1 MPLKL
6 DALLLGHPARTNM
19 RNKQWTQSIFFFLL
33 FQCTTYCEN
42 LTCFVD
48 YVQTLSCI
56 LKNDLG
62 AGSYN
67 LTATWI
73 SEEDPENT
81 VATCSL
87 LQSTRNTSHTQ
98 YVCTVDMT
106 ELLADIKVQVDVT
119 EIADSHHVISKG
131 FYMGQN
137 IKPQPPF
144 NLTAVFSE
152 GYNISWETI
161 YQNSPF
167 HFLNEELE
175 YQLRYKRRN
184 DTWET
189 QKTKAVHEDKRT
201 LVILPRELQ
210 GNTEYEFQVR
220 ARLREDTGYHGFWSE
235 WSPPLT
241 LKTSPAGTQRAG
253 TGWLL
258 LFGVV
263 AMITASVTAFLAKQ
277 QSLWKK
283 MTCIP
288 DPAPFFKP
296 LYLVHNGDFKTL
308 WERDTSWALM
318 IFMYFPTAAWLM
330 FAIGLNSKS
339 WMGTMQTAA
348 WSHCLTSCLS
358 SPFRP
363 IRASHIC
370 TRGLLVPPCEADGTG
385 CSQGKVPESDGL
397 SLGIPESCGLVLV
410 VKWVGASRTKMTLD
424 FFEWGI
430 VLPEVL
436 EVYSMRHPKSTSQEE
451 LSELKKDPPCKPC
464 VSCLTAPGQD
474 SQSLLSSVNS
484 STGTQDQSYGH
495 LSIDTVT
502 VADEFTPCNSHCNC
516 NRVHSRR
523 EHASDEDG
531 SAGETGY
538 PKVNIDDDERE
549 RSCNLLLADLSTQD
563 KILASGSVS
572 TDHLRSASAPAHQQ
586 VERALERGMGSI
598 LEALCLH
605 PDQWDL
611 ENLASLPSPD
621 GESVSYSE
629 GSCDFFPQSARPGDS
644 YPMICLDLDT
654 IDSGF
659 VDSDC
664 GSPVD
669 CEFDQNSQTNCG
681 SIPLEQEG
689 EDFPRSYVKQWVSC
703 RSDSPANGTQ
713 TN

>member
-1 MPLKL
+1 MGR
-6 DALLLGHPARTNM
+6 GHPTRTNM
-19 RNKQWTQSIFFFLL
+19 RNNWWSQSIFFFLL
-33 FQCTTYCEN
+33 FQYTTHCEN

-73 SEEDPENT
+73 SKEDPENT
-81 VATCSL
+81 VAACSL
-87 LQSTRNTSHTQ
+87 LQSMRNTSHTQ
-98 YVCTVDMT
+98 YMCTVDMT
-106 ELLADIKVQVDVT
+106 ELLADIKVQVDAT
-119 EIADSHHVISKG
+119 EIADRQHMISKG
-131 FYMGQN
+131 FYMGEN

-175 YQLRYKRRN
+175 YQLRYKRRI

-220 ARLREDTGYHGFWSE
+220 ARPREDTGYCGFWSE
-235 WSPPLT
+235 WSPLLT
-241 LKTSPAGTQRAG
+241 LKTSPAAVTQRAG

-263 AMITASVTAFLAKQ
+263 AMITASITAFVAKQ

-283 MTCIP
+283 MACIP

-296 LYLVHNGDFKTL
+296 LYLVHNGDFK
-308 WERDTSWALM
+308 
-318 IFMYFPTAAWLM
+318 
-330 FAIGLNSKS
+330 
-339 WMGTMQTAA
+339 
-348 WSHCLTSCLS
+348 
-358 SPFRP
+358 
-363 IRASHIC
+363 
-370 TRGLLVPPCEADGTG
+370 
-385 CSQGKVPESDGL
+385 
-397 SLGIPESCGLVLV
+397 
-410 VKWVGASRTKMTLD
+410 KWVGASRTKMTLD

-436 EVYSMRHPKSTSQEE
+436 EVYSMCHPNSTSQKE

-464 VSCLTAPGQD
+464 MSCLTAPGQD
-474 SQSLLSSVNS
+474 SQSPLSSLNS
-484 STGTQDQSYGH
+484 SHGTQDQSYGH

-502 VADEFTPCNSHCNC
+502 VADEFTLCNSRCNC
-516 NRVHSRR
+516 NRVHRGH
-523 EHASDEDG
+523 ELTSDEDG

-538 PKVNIDDDERE
+538 PKVNIGDDERE
-549 RSCNLLLADLSTQD
+549 IPSDLLLTDLSTQD

-572 TDHLRSASAPAHQQ
+572 TNHLRSASAPAHQQ

-605 PDQWDL
+605 PNHWDL
-611 ENLASLPSPD
+611 ENPASLPSPD

-703 RSDSPANGTQ
+703 RSDSPASGTQ
-713 TN
+713 TK

>member
-1 MPLKL
+1 MRAALRAARGRSARAAGRVPSPQGPPLPGSSAPCSAVRVPCQAASCTCS
-6 DALLLGHPARTNM
+6 DAVRSNA
-19 RNKQWTQSIFFFLL
+19 
-33 FQCTTYCEN
+33 
-42 LTCFVD
+42 
-48 YVQTLSCI
+48 TLS
-56 LKNDLG
+56 
-62 AGSYN
+62 S
-67 LTATWI
+67 
-73 SEEDPENT
+73 PT
-81 VATCSL
+81 V
-87 LQSTRNTSHTQ
+87 
-98 YVCTVDMT
+98 
-106 ELLADIKVQVDVT
+106 
-119 EIADSHHVISKG
+119 
-131 FYMGQN
+131 
-137 IKPQPPF
+137 KPQPPF

-167 HFLNEELE
+167 YFLNEELE

-201 LVILPRELQ
+201 LVILPQELQ
-210 GNTEYEFQVR
+210 GNTEYEVQVR
-220 ARLREDTGYHGFWSE
+220 ARPREDTGYRGFWSE
-235 WSPPLT
+235 WSSPLT
-241 LKTSPAGTQRAG
+241 LKTSPAVTQRAG

-258 LFGVV
+258 LFAVV
-263 AMITASVTAFLAKQ
+263 AMIAASVTAFLAKQ

-283 MTCIP
+283 VACIP
-288 DPAPFFKP
+288 DPASFFKP
-296 LYLVHNGDFKTL
+296 LYLVHNGDFK
-308 WERDTSWALM
+308 
-318 IFMYFPTAAWLM
+318 
-330 FAIGLNSKS
+330 
-339 WMGTMQTAA
+339 
-348 WSHCLTSCLS
+348 
-358 SPFRP
+358 
-363 IRASHIC
+363 
-370 TRGLLVPPCEADGTG
+370 
-385 CSQGKVPESDGL
+385 
-397 SLGIPESCGLVLV
+397 
-410 VKWVGASRTKMTLD
+410 KWVGVSHTKMTLD

-436 EVYSMRHPKSTSQEE
+436 EVYSVRHPNSISQEE

-474 SQSLLSSVNS
+474 SQSPLSSVNS
-484 STGTQDQSYGH
+484 SSGTQDRSYGH

-502 VADEFTPCNSHCNC
+502 VADEFTPCNSQCNC
-516 NRVHSRR
+516 NRMHRGH
-523 EHASDEDG
+523 EHTNDGDG

-538 PKVNIDDDERE
+538 PKVNVDDDERE
-549 RSCNLLLADLSTQD
+549 RSSDLLLADLSTQD

-572 TDHLRSASAPAHQQ
+572 TDHLRSASAPAHQK

-605 PDQWDL
+605 PNQWDL
-611 ENLASLPSPD
+611 ENPASLPSPD

-629 GSCDFFPQSARPGDS
+629 GSCDFFPQSARAGDS

-681 SIPLEQEG
+681 SLPLEQEG

-703 RSDSPANGTQ
+703 RSDSPAGGTQ
-713 TN
+713 AN

>member
-1 MPLKL
+1 MGQ
-6 DALLLGHPARTNM
+6 GHPARTNM
-19 RNKQWTQSIFFFLL
+19 RNKQWLQSIFFFLL
-33 FQCTTYCEN
+33 FQYTTHCEN

-73 SEEDPENT
+73 PEEDPENT
-81 VATCSL
+81 VAACSL
-87 LQSTRNTSHTQ
+87 LQSTGNTSHTQ
-98 YVCTVDMT
+98 YMCTVDMT
-106 ELLADIKVQVDVT
+106 ELLADIKVQVDVS
-119 EIADSHHVISKG
+119 EIADRQHMISKG
-131 FYMGQN
+131 FYMGEN

-167 HFLNEELE
+167 YFLNEELE

-201 LVILPRELQ
+201 LVILPQELQ
-210 GNTEYEFQVR
+210 GNTEYEVQVR
-220 ARLREDTGYHGFWSE
+220 ARPREDTGYRGFWSE
-235 WSPPLT
+235 WSSPLT
-241 LKTSPAGTQRAG
+241 LKTSPAAVTQRAG

-258 LFGVV
+258 LFAVV
-263 AMITASVTAFLAKQ
+263 AMIAASVTAFLAKQ

-283 MTCIP
+283 VACIP
-288 DPAPFFKP
+288 DPASFFKP
-296 LYLVHNGDFKTL
+296 LYLVHNGDFK
-308 WERDTSWALM
+308 
-318 IFMYFPTAAWLM
+318 
-330 FAIGLNSKS
+330 
-339 WMGTMQTAA
+339 
-348 WSHCLTSCLS
+348 
-358 SPFRP
+358 
-363 IRASHIC
+363 
-370 TRGLLVPPCEADGTG
+370 
-385 CSQGKVPESDGL
+385 
-397 SLGIPESCGLVLV
+397 
-410 VKWVGASRTKMTLD
+410 KWVGVSHTKMTLD

-436 EVYSMRHPKSTSQEE
+436 EVYSVRHPNSISQEE

-474 SQSLLSSVNS
+474 SQSPLSSVNS
-484 STGTQDQSYGH
+484 SSGTQDRSYGH

-502 VADEFTPCNSHCNC
+502 VADEFTPCNSQCNC
-516 NRVHSRR
+516 NRMHRGH
-523 EHASDEDG
+523 EHTNDGDG

-538 PKVNIDDDERE
+538 PKVNVDDDERE
-549 RSCNLLLADLSTQD
+549 RSSDLLLADLSTQD

-572 TDHLRSASAPAHQQ
+572 TDHLRSASAPAHQK

-605 PDQWDL
+605 PNQWDL
-611 ENLASLPSPD
+611 ENPASLPSPD

-629 GSCDFFPQSARPGDS
+629 GSCDFFPQSARAGDS

-659 VDSDC
+659 
-664 GSPVD
+664 
-669 CEFDQNSQTNCG
+669 
-681 SIPLEQEG
+681 EG

-703 RSDSPANGTQ
+703 RSDSPAGGTQ
-713 TN
+713 AN

>member
-1 MPLKL
+1 
-6 DALLLGHPARTNM
+6 M
-19 RNKQWTQSIFFFLL
+19 RNKLWLQSISFFLL
-33 FQCTTYCEN
+33 FQCTTRCEN

-56 LKNDLG
+56 LRNDLG
-62 AGSYN
+62 ASLFN
-67 LTATWI
+67 LTATWVP
-73 SEEDPENT
+73 EEDPENT
-81 VATCSL
+81 VAACSL
-87 LQSTRNTSHTQ
+87 LQLSRNSSHTQ
-98 YVCTVDMT
+98 YMCTVDMT
-106 ELLADIKVQVDVT
+106 ELPADTKVQVDAT
-119 EIADSHHVISKG
+119 ETADRQRMISKG
-131 FYMGQN
+131 FFMAEN

-161 YQNSPF
+161 YRNSPF

-175 YQLRYKRRN
+175 YQLRYKRRT

-201 LVILPRELQ
+201 LVILPWEFQ
-210 GNTEYEFQVR
+210 ANTEYEFQVR
-220 ARLREDTGYHGFWSE
+220 ARPREDTGYHGFWSE

-241 LKTSPAGTQRAG
+241 LRTSPAVTQTASM
-253 TGWLL
+253 GWML

-263 AMITASVTAFLAKQ
+263 VAITVSITTFLAKQ
-277 QSLWKK
+277 RSLWKK

-296 LYLVHNGDFKTL
+296 LYLVHNGDFK
-308 WERDTSWALM
+308 
-318 IFMYFPTAAWLM
+318 
-330 FAIGLNSKS
+330 
-339 WMGTMQTAA
+339 
-348 WSHCLTSCLS
+348 
-358 SPFRP
+358 
-363 IRASHIC
+363 
-370 TRGLLVPPCEADGTG
+370 
-385 CSQGKVPESDGL
+385 
-397 SLGIPESCGLVLV
+397 
-410 VKWVGASRTKMTLD
+410 KWVGASHTKMTLN

-436 EVYSMRHPKSTSQEE
+436 EVYTVHPSNSTSQEE
-451 LSELKKDPPCKPC
+451 LRELKKDLPCKPC
-464 VSCLTAPGQD
+464 VSCLTTPGQD
-474 SQSLLSSVNS
+474 SQSLLSSTNS
-484 STGTQDQSYGH
+484 SSVTQDQSYGH

-502 VADEFTPCNSHCNC
+502 VADEFTPCNCPCNC
-516 NRVHSRR
+516 NRVYRGH
-523 EHASDEDG
+523 EHTGEEDN

-538 PKVNIDDDERE
+538 PRVNVDDEDR
-549 RSCNLLLADLSTQD
+549 RTSSDLHLADLSMQD

-572 TDHLRSASAPAHQQ
+572 TDHLGSASVPAHQQ
-586 VERALERGMGSI
+586 VEGALEGGVGSI
-598 LEALCLH
+598 LEALCLQ

-611 ENLASLPSPD
+611 DNAGSLPSPD

-629 GSCDFFPQSARPGDS
+629 GSYDFFPHIARPGDS
-644 YPMICLDLDT
+644 YPMICVDLDT

-669 CEFDQNSQTNCG
+669 CEFEQS
-681 SIPLEQEG
+681 SPLEREG

-703 RSDSPANGTQ
+703 RSDSPVSGTQ

>member
-1 MPLKL
+1 NI
-6 DALLLGHPARTNM
+6 LLCLSKPTATH
-19 RNKQWTQSIFFFLL
+19 
-33 FQCTTYCEN
+33 CEN

-62 AGSYN
+62 AGLYN

-73 SEEDPENT
+73 PDEDPENA
-81 VATCSL
+81 VAACSL

-98 YVCTVDMT
+98 YICTVDMT

-119 EIADSHHVISKG
+119 EIANRQHMISTG
-131 FYMGQN
+131 FYMGEN

-167 HFLNEELE
+167 YFLNEELE
-175 YQLRYKRRN
+175 YQLRFKKRS

-189 QKTKAVHEDKRT
+189 QKSKAVHEDKRT
-201 LVILPRELQ
+201 LVILAQELQ
-210 GNTEYEFQVR
+210 GSTEYEFQVR
-220 ARLREDTGYHGFWSE
+220 AKPREDTGYHGFWSD
-235 WSPPLT
+235 WSPSLMLT
-241 LKTSPAGTQRAG
+241 TSPDVVTQRAD

-263 AMITASVTAFLAKQ
+263 ATVTASVTAFLAKQ
-277 QSLWKK
+277 QSFWKK
-283 MTCIP
+283 MACIP
-288 DPAPFFKP
+288 DPAAFFKP
-296 LYLVHNGDFKTL
+296 LYLVHNGDFK
-308 WERDTSWALM
+308 
-318 IFMYFPTAAWLM
+318 
-330 FAIGLNSKS
+330 
-339 WMGTMQTAA
+339 
-348 WSHCLTSCLS
+348 
-358 SPFRP
+358 
-363 IRASHIC
+363 
-370 TRGLLVPPCEADGTG
+370 
-385 CSQGKVPESDGL
+385 
-397 SLGIPESCGLVLV
+397 
-410 VKWVGASRTKMTLD
+410 KWVGASHTKMTLD

-436 EVYSMRHPKSTSQEE
+436 EVYSMHHPNSTSQEE

-464 VSCLTAPGQD
+464 MSCLTAPGQE
-474 SQSLLSSVNS
+474 SQSPLSSVNS
-484 STGTQDQSYGH
+484 SSGTQDQSYGH

-502 VADEFTPCNSHCNC
+502 VADEFTPCNSQCNC
-516 NRVHSRR
+516 NHVRR
-523 EHASDEDG
+523 GHKYTSDEDG
-531 SAGETGY
+531 SSGETGY

-549 RSCNLLLADLSTQD
+549 ISSDLLLADLSTQD

-572 TDHLRSASAPAHQQ
+572 TDHTRSTSASAHQH
-586 VERALERGMGSI
+586 VERALERGRGSI
-598 LEALCLH
+598 LEAFCLH
-605 PDQWDL
+605 PNQWHL
-611 ENLASLPSPD
+611 GNPASLPSPD
-621 GESVSYSE
+621 EESVSYSE

-644 YPMICLDLDT
+644 YPVICLDLDT

-703 RSDSPANGTQ
+703 RLDSPANGTQ

>member
-1 MPLKL
+1 
-6 DALLLGHPARTNM
+6 M
-19 RNKQWTQSIFFFLL
+19 RNKQWLQSIFFFLL
-33 FQCTTYCEN
+33 FQYTTHCEN

-73 SEEDPENT
+73 PEEDPENT
-81 VATCSL
+81 VAACSL
-87 LQSTRNTSHTQ
+87 LQSTGNTSHTQ
-98 YVCTVDMT
+98 YMCTVDMT
-106 ELLADIKVQVDVT
+106 ELLADIKVQVDVS
-119 EIADSHHVISKG
+119 EIADRQHMISKG
-131 FYMGQN
+131 FYMGEN

-167 HFLNEELE
+167 YFLNEELE

-201 LVILPRELQ
+201 LVILPQELQ
-210 GNTEYEFQVR
+210 GNTEYEVQVR
-220 ARLREDTGYHGFWSE
+220 ARPREDTGYRGFWSE
-235 WSPPLT
+235 WSSPLT
-241 LKTSPAGTQRAG
+241 LKTSPAAVTQRAG

-258 LFGVV
+258 LFAVV
-263 AMITASVTAFLAKQ
+263 AMIAASVTAFLAKQ

-283 MTCIP
+283 VACIP
-288 DPAPFFKP
+288 DPASFFKP
-296 LYLVHNGDFKTL
+296 LYLVHNGDFK
-308 WERDTSWALM
+308 
-318 IFMYFPTAAWLM
+318 
-330 FAIGLNSKS
+330 
-339 WMGTMQTAA
+339 
-348 WSHCLTSCLS
+348 
-358 SPFRP
+358 
-363 IRASHIC
+363 
-370 TRGLLVPPCEADGTG
+370 
-385 CSQGKVPESDGL
+385 
-397 SLGIPESCGLVLV
+397 
-410 VKWVGASRTKMTLD
+410 KWVGVSHTKMTLD

-436 EVYSMRHPKSTSQEE
+436 EVYSVRHPNSISQEE

-474 SQSLLSSVNS
+474 SQSPLSSVNS
-484 STGTQDQSYGH
+484 SSGTQDRSYGH

-502 VADEFTPCNSHCNC
+502 VADEFTPCNSQCNC
-516 NRVHSRR
+516 NRMHRGH
-523 EHASDEDG
+523 EHTNDGDG

-538 PKVNIDDDERE
+538 PKVNVDDDERE
-549 RSCNLLLADLSTQD
+549 RSSDLLLADLSTQD

-572 TDHLRSASAPAHQQ
+572 TDHLRSASAPAHQK

-605 PDQWDL
+605 PNQWDL
-611 ENLASLPSPD
+611 ENPASLPSPD

-629 GSCDFFPQSARPGDS
+629 GSCDFFPQSARAGDS

-681 SIPLEQEG
+681 SLPLEQEG

-703 RSDSPANGTQ
+703 RSDSPAGGTQ
-713 TN
+713 AN